1 MSNDNRTVQVTMT
14 SVIGH
19 LMAYDFP
26 PEYQNWLQVSPLTLF
41 DAPTEKHVIRGIE
54 AIRDNIAKEARNAEQ
69 IMIWTDC
76 DREGENIGSEIV
88 AVCRGANSRI
98 KVSRARFS
106 AIISQQIR
114 HAWQSPV
121 ELDYRQANAVD
132 ARAELDLRIGAAFS
146 RFQTLSLQNLFSEL
160 HNKVIS
166 YGSCQFPTLGFVVDQ
181 YLKVQNFVTEIFWK
195 IYVALER
202 DGNVVEFHWMR
213 NHLFDRLAC
222 VIIYEKCLENPTA
235 TVVEVKSKE
244 VKKWKPYPL
253 TTVELQKTGSRYL
266 HISLLAGEFRTP
278 RNGSH
283 NDQAH
288 PPIHPT
294 LYASDLTGDELK
306 IYEFVVRRFLAC
318 CSDHA
323 VGHETIIEIK
333 LWEEKF
339 TAKGLVILARN
350 YLDIYPYDRWGE
362 STLPNFQKGE
372 TFIPTT
378 CEMREGRT
386 SPPEY
391 LTEADL
397 ISIMDQN
404 GIGTDATIHVHIA
417 KIIEREYARKDN
429 RNGKTYILPSNLG
442 IALVEGY
449 DTIGFDKSLSKP
461 FLRREMESNLKMVCD
476 GQQQKDNVIRD
487 SLAMYK
493 DMYIKTSEN
502 VQKLIRLESRP
513 RPAQPVRG
521 RYTPSFQ
528 SAASAFRS
536 STAQSDSSNSDHP
549 KCRCGLYA
557 ASNKTMSL
565 GVNHGR
571 PYFTCPKAGKKCTF
585 FQWADGASTSGSG
598 TRRTHASSDNSSGN
612 GTCYNCGEV
621 GHWSN
626 NCPNAESSFNAS
638 RGRGRGR
645 GSTSNRRSKRGRG
658 STRRDP
664 V

>member
-1 MSNDNRTVQVTMT
+1 MKVLCVAEKPSLAKSISRILSNGSTRARPTRNKYIQNYDFSCMSNDNRTVQVTMT
-14 SVIGH
+14 SVLGH

-98 KVSRARFS
+98 KVSRAKFS

-121 ELDYRQANAVD
+121 DLDYRQANAVD

-160 HNKVIS
+160 RNKVIS

-181 YLKVQNFVTEIFWK
+181 YLKVQSFVTEIFWK

-202 DGNVVEFHWMR
+202 DGSMVEFHWMR

-266 HISLLAGEFRTP
+266 HISSDRLMHVAEQLYIKGFISYPRTETDQFDKQFDFRSLIEIQTQDSRWGNFATRLLAGEFRTP

-306 IYEFVVRRFLAC
+306 VYEFVVRRFLAC

-442 IALVEGY
+442 VALVEGY

-476 GQQQKDNVIRD
+476 GQQQKENVIRD

-502 VQKLIRLESRP
+502 VQKLIQVSINFE
-513 RPAQPVRG
+513 
-521 RYTPSFQ
+521 
-528 SAASAFRS
+528 
-536 STAQSDSSNSDHP
+536 
-549 KCRCGLYA
+549 
-557 ASNKTMSL
+557 
-565 GVNHGR
+565 
-571 PYFTCPKAGKKCTF
+571 
-585 FQWADGASTSGSG
+585 
-598 TRRTHASSDNSSGN
+598 
-612 GTCYNCGEV
+612 YNM
-621 GHWSN
+621 
-626 NCPNAESSFNAS
+626 
-638 RGRGRGR
+638 
-645 GSTSNRRSKRGRG
+645 
-658 STRRDP
+658 
-664 V
+664 